1 MKKILTVS
9 LFAIMAV
16 SAANAEIASTQ
27 YVTDRTGNLQ
37 FSDTGATK
45 DAKTLTEAVVALD
58 EQFSITS
65 GGVGTLTTDVASLQ
79 ASVETITG
87 SLSATGTT
95 GKSIAAAQAQADK
108 GVADAAAAK
117 QAADAAQE
125 DANANADAI
134 SKLDTTY
141 VSETEIAD
149 YTKTADMNSAIA
161 TAKSEAIS
169 EAATDAQSKA
179 DAALAAAKEDAKQYI
194 DATELKAS
202 QDEQDVVLKKYADDA
217 AAAVGTAASGALST
231 KLADYSTTEQMNSAI
246 AAADTALETSLKSYA
261 DKAEEDAI
269 AAAKTAGDTA
279 YAVKGTEDV
288 ASGNTAAINT
298 INTNLG
304 GLAGIKIPAAC
315 ATGRCALVME
325 NNQAKW
331 ETINY

>member
-16 SAANAEIASTQ
+16 SAANAEFASTQ

-58 EQFSITS
+58 TQFGITS
-65 GGVGTLTTDVASLQ
+65 GGVGDLSTTVDGLERDVA
-79 ASVETITG
+79 TIQG
-87 SLSATGTT
+87 QLSATGTT
-95 GKSIAAAQAQADK
+95 GKAIAAAQTQADK

-117 QAADAAQE
+117 AAADAAQA

-161 TAKSEAIS
+161 TAKSEAIT
-169 EAATDAQSKA
+169 EA
-179 DAALAAAKEDAKQYI
+179 
-194 DATELKAS
+194 
-202 QDEQDVVLKKYADDA
+202 
-217 AAAVGTAASGALST
+217 GTAADGKIST
-231 KLADYSTTEQMNSAI
+231 ALADYSTTEQMNSAI

-269 AAAKTAGDTA
+269 AAAKTAGDVA

-325 NNQAKW
+325 KNQAKW
-331 ETINY
+331 DNINY